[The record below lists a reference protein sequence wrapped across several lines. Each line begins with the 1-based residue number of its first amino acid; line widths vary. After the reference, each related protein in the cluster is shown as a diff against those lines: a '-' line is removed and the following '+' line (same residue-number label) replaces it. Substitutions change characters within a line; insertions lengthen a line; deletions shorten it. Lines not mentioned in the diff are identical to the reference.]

1 MNPLRIERPET
12 LAAALALLMN
22 ENTRPLAGGTDLL
35 IERRRAPFAAEETW
49 VALGDLDE
57 LKRIELKDGV
67 WHIGPLVTHAELA
80 KHEELQHVASFL
92 PEAAS
97 LVGSPQ
103 IREQGTIGGNIAN
116 AASCADTV
124 PPLIALNAE
133 LAYQS
138 VKRKR
143 RVALMDFFL
152 APYKTILQRDEL
164 ITDIYFPSPPP
175 TARTSFLKLGRRQA
189 LAISRVSVAVLVS
202 GNDVL
207 DDARISVG
215 SALPRYGRL
224 SEAEEIVKNSPPSQ
238 ERFKEAG
245 RAGSAEVIRT
255 AGRRWSTDY
264 KEPVLTALISRALC
278 IACDI
283 PWK

>member
-12 LAAALALLMN
+12 LEAALALLMT
-22 ENTRPLAGGTDLL
+22 ENTRPFAGGTDLL
-35 IERRRAPFAAEETW
+35 VERRRTPFDADETW
-49 VALGDLDE
+49 VALGDLSA
-57 LKRIELKDGV
+57 LKGIELKNGF

-80 KHEELQHVASFL
+80 KHEELRRAASFL

-143 RVALMDFFL
+143 RVALSDFFL
-152 APYKTILQRDEL
+152 APYKTILQHDEL

-207 DDARISVG
+207 DDVRISVG

-224 SEAEEIVKNSPPSQ
+224 SEAEDIVKNSPPSQ
-238 ERFKEAG
+238 ELFKKAG

-264 KEPVLTALISRALC
+264 KEPVLAALISRALC

>member
-1 MNPLRIERPET
+1 MNPLRIERPDT
-12 LAAALALLMN
+12 LAAALAFLMN
-22 ENTRPLAGGTDLL
+22 ENSRPLAGGTDLL
-35 IERRRAPFAAEETW
+35 IERRRAPFAANETW
-49 VALGDLDE
+49 IALDDLSE
-57 LKRIELKDGV
+57 LKEIKLKDGF
-67 WHIGPLVTHAELA
+67 WHIGPLTTHAELA
-80 KHEELQHVASFL
+80 KHEELRRVASFL

-143 RVALMDFFL
+143 RVALSDFFL
-152 APYKTILQRDEL
+152 APYKTILQHDEI
-164 ITDIYFPSPPP
+164 ITDIYFPSPPQ

-189 LAISRVSVAVLVS
+189 LAISRVSVAVLVN

-207 DDARISVG
+207 DDVRISVG

-224 SEAEEIVKNSPPSQ
+224 SEAEDIVKNSPPSQ
-238 ERFKEAG
+238 ELFKKAS

-264 KEPVLTALISRALC
+264 KEPVLASLISRALC
-278 IACDI
+278 IACEI

>member
-1 MNPLRIERPET
+1 MNPQRIERPDT

-22 ENTRPLAGGTDLL
+22 KNSRPLAGGTDLL
-35 IERRRAPFAAEETW
+35 IERRRAPFAADETW
-49 VALGDLDE
+49 IALSDLDE
-57 LKRIELKDGV
+57 LKKIELKDDV

-80 KHEELQHVASFL
+80 KHEELRRVASFL

-103 IREQGTIGGNIAN
+103 IREQGTVGGNIAN

-133 LAYQS
+133 LTYQS

-143 RVALMDFFL
+143 RVALSDFFL

-164 ITDIYFPSPPP
+164 ITDIYFPAPPK

-189 LAISRVSVAVLVS
+189 LAISRVSVAVLVN
-202 GNDVL
+202 GDDVL
-207 DDARISVG
+207 DDVRVSVG

-224 SEAEEIVKNSPPSQ
+224 SEAEDIVRNSPPSP

-245 RAGSAEVIRT
+245 RAGSAEVVRT

-264 KEPVLTALISRALC
+264 KEPVLAALISRALC
-278 IACDI
+278 MAYDI